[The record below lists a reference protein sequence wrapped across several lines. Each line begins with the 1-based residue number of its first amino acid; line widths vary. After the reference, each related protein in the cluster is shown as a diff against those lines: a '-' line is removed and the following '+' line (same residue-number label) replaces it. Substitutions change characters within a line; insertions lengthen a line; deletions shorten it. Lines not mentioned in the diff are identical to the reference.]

1 MRDRIHLATLL
12 PFKNYY
18 TNIIFWYIA
27 LKIDSLFSPLTNTK
41 IMNMRRRTVH
51 VFQKLLY
58 MYHPKFKCIFK
69 TPIMYTYINFKS
81 LRKSSEIFVF
91 LFKIRHVNEYINKI
105 QLNPQAMHIIEIT
118 QSSPRDSRMEI
129 IRLYARVVCSPTPES
144 LDKWCIMW

>member
-1 MRDRIHLATLL
+1 
-12 PFKNYY
+12 
-18 TNIIFWYIA
+18 
-27 LKIDSLFSPLTNTK
+27 
-41 IMNMRRRTVH
+41 
-51 VFQKLLY
+51 
-58 MYHPKFKCIFK
+58 
-69 TPIMYTYINFKS
+69 MYTYINFKS

-144 LDKWCIMW
+144 LDKWCIM